1 MCFFLGPSPFSVTF
15 LFVLLTLGKSFQVPG
30 SKVLSFLLLPGA
42 PSVSR
47 DVPSSGLCATSA
59 TLSDL
64 DRNITRLHAVNFLF
78 TGEKLQ
84 FTTDNITI
92 RNINNYNMS
101 ISQLQ

>member
-1 MCFFLGPSPFSVTF
+1 MPYLFLGRILHRGLSSVLMPLVRFRNHTMCFFLGPSPFSVTF
-15 LFVLLTLGKSFQVPG
+15 LFVLLTLGKSFQVTG

-64 DRNITRLHAVNFLF
+64 DRNITRLHAVNFL
-78 TGEKLQ
+78 
-84 FTTDNITI
+84 
-92 RNINNYNMS
+92 
-101 ISQLQ
+101 